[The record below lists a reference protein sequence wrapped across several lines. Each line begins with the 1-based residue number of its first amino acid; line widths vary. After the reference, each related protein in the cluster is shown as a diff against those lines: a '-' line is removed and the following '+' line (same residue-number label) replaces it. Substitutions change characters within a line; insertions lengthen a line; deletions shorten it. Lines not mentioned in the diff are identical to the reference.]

1 MGVLSRTS
9 HGRLTRAIAFLSI
22 LTLAACDALPLPNTG
37 GNSGQ
42 KIDPKA
48 PVTVALLVPGGSGQA
63 TDTLLAKTL
72 ENAARLAIADQTGAT
87 INLKVYN
94 TAGNPTTAAA
104 VAKAAVADG
113 AKIILGPLYAEAAN
127 AAGVAVKDDNVNL
140 LAFSNNASIAGGNVF
155 ILGATFENTA
165 NRLVRQS
172 KKMGK
177 SNILVAHAQG
187 LAGEVGRDA
196 ILSAANSNGMKI
208 AGVESY
214 PFSQQGIT
222 DASGRIAGQ
231 VKSTGADALFLTA
244 GPEADLP
251 FLATAL
257 PEKGLNTGATQMVG
271 LTRWSAV
278 PQALALPGLQGGIFA
293 LPDQGLEANFAAR
306 YQAAY
311 GERPHPLAG
320 LSYDG
325 VAAISALVAQGK
337 ANALTSSGLTRGSGF
352 VGTQGIFR
360 LLSNGTNERGLAV
373 AQIRNNQVVIID
385 PAPKNFSGAGF

>member
-1 MGVLSRTS
+1 MGVLARTS
-9 HGRLTRAIAFLSI
+9 HGRWTRFVAFLSI
-22 LTLAACDALPLPNTG
+22 MALAACDALPVPNTG
-37 GNSGQ
+37 GASGQ
-42 KIDPKA
+42 KIDPKE

-72 ENAARLAIADQTGAT
+72 ENAARLAIADQKGAT

-104 VAKAAVADG
+104 VAKTAVADG

-127 AAGVAVKDDNVNL
+127 AAGVAVKEDNVNL

-165 NRLVRQS
+165 NRLVRHS
-172 KKMGK
+172 KTSGK
-177 SNILVAHAQG
+177 SNILIAHAQG

-196 ILSAANSNGMKI
+196 IISAANRHGVKI

-214 PFSQQGIT
+214 PFSQQGII
-222 DASGRIAGQ
+222 DASGRIANQ
-231 VKSTGADALFLTA
+231 VKASGADSLFLTA

-257 PEKGLNTGATQMVG
+257 PEKGLNTSATQMVG

-278 PQALALPGLQGGIFA
+278 PQALALPGLQGGLFA
-293 LPDQGLEANFAAR
+293 LPDQGLEANFTSR

-325 VAAISALVAQGK
+325 IAAISALVAQGK
-337 ANALTSSGLTRGSGF
+337 SNALTSTALTRGSGF

>member
-1 MGVLSRTS
+1 MGVLAKASQ
-9 HGRLTRAIAFLSI
+9 GRIGRIVAFLSI
-22 LTLAACDALPLPNTG
+22 LVLAACDALPVPTSGDNTG
-37 GNSGQ
+37 Q
-42 KIDPKA
+42 RIDPKA

-63 TDTLLAKTL
+63 TDNLLAKNF
-72 ENAARLAIADQTGAT
+72 ENAARMAIADQTGAQ

-104 VAKAAVADG
+104 VARAAVEDG

-127 AAGVAVKDDNVNL
+127 AVGVAVRDAGVNV

-165 NRLVRQS
+165 NRLVLHS
-172 KKMGK
+172 KKTGK
-177 SNILVAHAQG
+177 SSIMVAHAQG

-196 ILSAANSNGMKI
+196 ILSAANRHGITI

-214 PFSQQGIT
+214 PFSQQGIV
-222 DASGRIAGQ
+222 DASSRIASQ
-231 VKSTGADALFLTA
+231 AKANGADSLFLTA

-257 PEKGLNTGATQMVG
+257 PENGLNTSATQLVG

-278 PQALALPGLQGGIFA
+278 PQALALPGLQGGVFT
-293 LPDQGLEANFAAR
+293 LPDQNLERNFSAR

-311 GERPHPLAG
+311 TDRPHPLAG

-325 VAAISALVAQGK
+325 IAAISALIAQGN
-337 ANALTSSGLTRGSGF
+337 ANALTSRGLTRGSGF

-373 AQIRNNQVVIID
+373 AQIRNNQVSIID